1 MKTFS
6 NANPRDPQQAVKLAQ
21 DAHKGGKAVSFS
33 SGGSDLLA
41 LVKDHIVKPD
51 VVVNLRGLSGATQI
65 AAGPAGLTIG
75 GEATLDDISRHAA
88 VRQQYAVLAEA
99 AGSVAT
105 PQIRNVATISGNVA
119 QRPWCWYYRN
129 GFNCYK
135 AGGNQCFSFAG
146 ENQFHA
152 IFGGGPSYIVH
163 PSDTASALMA
173 LGATFRVV
181 GPSGERRIPASD
193 FFVLPRVNAAQENI
207 LGNEDVIVSVQ
218 VPALRPGARSTY
230 TKILD
235 REAWTHAVV
244 SAAVVL
250 EMDQQVVRRA
260 SVVLGGVAP
269 IPWRLPE
276 VEKMLAG
283 QRLTGDLA
291 AKAGEQAVAGARAL
305 SKNAY
310 KIPLTR
316 NMVRRTLTELTARA

>member
-6 NANPRDPQQAVKLAQ
+6 NASPRDVQQAVKLAQ

-33 SGGSDLLA
+33 GGGSDLLA
-41 LVKDHIVKPD
+41 LVKERIVKPD
-51 VVVNLRGLSGATQI
+51 VIVSLRGLSNANQI
-65 AAGPAGLTIG
+65 ASSASGLSIG
-75 GEATLDDISRHAA
+75 GETTLDEISRHAA
-88 VRQQYAVLAEA
+88 IKQQYAVLAEA

-105 PQIRNVATISGNVA
+105 PQIRNVGTIAGNVA
-119 QRPWCWYYRN
+119 QRPWCWYFRN
-129 GFNCYK
+129 GFPCYK

-146 ENQFHA
+146 ENEFHA

-163 PSDTASALMA
+163 PSDTAPALMA

-181 GPSGERRIPASD
+181 GPGGERRIPAAE
-193 FFVLPRVNAAQENI
+193 FFVLPRVNAQQENV

-218 VPALRPGARSTY
+218 VPALKAGSRSTY

-244 SAAVVL
+244 SAAIVL
-250 EMDQQVVRRA
+250 EMDRQIVRRA

-276 VEKMLAG
+276 VEKMLTG
-283 QRLTGDLA
+283 QRMTEELA

-305 SKNAY
+305 SKNGY

-316 NMVRRTLTELTARA
+316 NMVKRTLVELSTRA

>member
-6 NANPRDPQQAVKLAQ
+6 NASPRDVQQAVKLAQ

-33 SGGSDLLA
+33 SGGSDLLG
-41 LVKDHIVKPD
+41 LVKERIVKPD
-51 VVVNLRGLSGATQI
+51 VIVSLRGLSNSSQI
-65 AAGPAGLTIG
+65 ASASSGLTIG
-75 GEATLDDISRHAA
+75 GETTLDEISKHAA
-88 VRQQYAVLAEA
+88 IKQQYAVLAEA

-105 PQIRNVATISGNVA
+105 PQIRNVGTIAGNVA

-129 GFNCYK
+129 GFPCYK

-146 ENQFHA
+146 ENEFHA

-163 PSDTASALMA
+163 PSDTAPALMA

-181 GPSGERRIPASD
+181 GPGGERRIPASD
-193 FFVLPRVNAAQENI
+193 FFVLPRVNAQQENV

-218 VPALRPGARSTY
+218 VPALKASTRSTY

-235 REAWTHAVV
+235 REAWTHAIV
-244 SAAVVL
+244 SAAIVL

-276 VEKMLAG
+276 VERMLTG
-283 QRLTGDLA
+283 QRITEELA
-291 AKAGEQAVAGARAL
+291 AKAGEQAVNGARPL

-310 KIPLTR
+310 KIPLTK
-316 NMVRRTLTELTARA
+316 NMVKRTLVELSARA

>member
-6 NANPRDPQQAVKLAQ
+6 NASPRDVQQAVKLAQ
-21 DAHKGGKAVSFS
+21 DAHKGGKAVSFA
-33 SGGSDLLA
+33 SGGSDLLG
-41 LVKDHIVKPD
+41 LVKERIVKPD
-51 VVVNLRGLSGATQI
+51 VIVSLRGLSNASQI
-65 AAGPAGLTIG
+65 ATAATGLTIG
-75 GEATLDDISRHAA
+75 GEATLDEISRHAA
-88 VRQQYAVLAEA
+88 VKQQYTVLAEA

-105 PQIRNVATISGNVA
+105 PQIRNVGTIAGNVA

-129 GFNCYK
+129 GFPCYK

-146 ENQFHA
+146 ENEFHA

-163 PSDTASALMA
+163 PSDTAPALMA

-181 GPSGERRIPASD
+181 GPGGERRIPASE
-193 FFVLPRVNAAQENI
+193 FFVLPRVNAQQENV
-207 LGNEDVIVSVQ
+207 LGNEDVIVAVQ
-218 VPALRPGARSTY
+218 VPALKAGTKSTY

-269 IPWRLPE
+269 IPWRLAE
-276 VEKMLAG
+276 VEKMLTG
-283 QRLTGDLA
+283 QRLTEELA
-291 AKAGEQAVAGARAL
+291 ARAGEQAVVGARAL
-305 SKNAY
+305 SKNGY

-316 NMVRRTLTELTARA
+316 NMVKRTLVGLSARA

>member
-6 NANPRDPQQAVKLAQ
+6 NASPRDAQQAVKLAQ
-21 DAHKGGKAVSFS
+21 DAHKSGKAVSFS

-41 LVKDHIVKPD
+41 LVKERIVKPD
-51 VVVNLRGLSGATQI
+51 VIVNLRGLSNANQI
-65 AAGPAGLTIG
+65 ASASSGLTIG
-75 GEATLDDISRHAA
+75 GEATLDEISKHATIK
-88 VRQQYAVLAEA
+88 QQYAVLAEA

-105 PQIRNVATISGNVA
+105 PQIRNVGTIAGNVA

-129 GFNCYK
+129 GFPCYK

-146 ENQFHA
+146 ENEFHA

-163 PSDTASALMA
+163 PSDTAPALMA

-181 GPSGERRIPASD
+181 GPGGERRIPASE
-193 FFVLPRVNAAQENI
+193 FFVLPRVNAQQENV
-207 LGNEDVIVSVQ
+207 LGNEDVILSVQ
-218 VPALRPGARSTY
+218 VPALKANTRSTY

-235 REAWTHAVV
+235 REAWTHAIV

-250 EMDQQVVRRA
+250 EVDQQVVRRA

-276 VEKMLAG
+276 VEKMLTG
-283 QRLTGDLA
+283 QRLTEELA
-291 AKAGEQAVAGARAL
+291 AKAGEQAVVGARAL

-310 KIPLTR
+310 KIPLTK
-316 NMVRRTLTELTARA
+316 NMVKRTLMELGART